1 MGIEKLLSNLN
12 GFLKKAEKKKTAQ
25 CDEIDALLVKL
36 KEKKKK
42 LEKKQSNEKNPTKKK
57 RLSTE
62 LKIITLQ
69 LKKGSKRRN
78 ELKKKCE

>member
-1 MGIEKLLSNLN
+1 MGIEKLLDSLN

-25 CDEIDALLVKL
+25 CDEIDALLDKL

-42 LEKKQSNEKNPTKKK
+42 LEKNQSNENNPTKKK